1 MTDRR
6 AFSLIELLA
15 ALVLLAVGLA
25 AYARAAAAVA
35 RLEND
40 ALLRR
45 LVAGAMQARLDTL
58 RAEPCGTARSG
69 EAHLMGVHERWSA
82 TPQGRHLLLEGSVDV
97 PARPPLSRRLTAVIT
112 CQP

>member
-1 MTDRR
+1 MRHRR

-25 AYARAAAAVA
+25 AYTRAAGAVA

-45 LVAGAMQARLDTL
+45 LVAAAVQARLDTL
-58 RAEPCGTARSG
+58 RAQACGDARSG
-69 EAHLMGVHERWSA
+69 SSNRNGVHERWSV
-82 TPQGRHLLLEGSVDV
+82 TPQLRHLQLTQRVDV
-97 PARPPLSRRLTAVIT
+97 PARPALGHELTATIA
-112 CQP
+112 CRP